1 MKKER
6 KMSNQTPDLRPRTVA
21 QAIEGMALTFN
32 PDQAKDLSAT
42 IQFHVTGEGGGEWNL
57 NIASDQCCCERG
69 VALDPTLTITTPAD
83 VWLAIARKEMK
94 GAIALMTGRY
104 KANGKLGL
112 LMKMDKIFSRQP
124 TVEEIAAQGW
134 LEE

>member
-1 MKKER
+1 MNKE
-6 KMSNQTPDLRPRTVA
+6 KNMSNQTPDLRPRTVV

-32 PDQAKDLSAT
+32 PAQAKDLSAT
-42 IQFHVTGEGGGEWNL
+42 IQFHVSGEGGGEWNL
-57 NIASDQCCCERG
+57 NIAGDQCRCECG
-69 VALDPTLTITTPAD
+69 VAPDPTLTITTPVD

-94 GAIALMTGRY
+94 GSIALMTGKY
-104 KANGKLGL
+104 KAEGKLSL
-112 LMKMDKIFSRQP
+112 LMKMDKIFSRQL